1 MTKEV
6 SLKKKFCLRS
16 VTSTIHTSHLEY
28 MYIQVVWYGM
38 VYGTSGISYSGCSQD
53 VPNYTIENEQL
64 IFLGFI
70 LHVFSL
76 DTASMK

>member
-1 MTKEV
+1 
-6 SLKKKFCLRS
+6 
-16 VTSTIHTSHLEY
+16 

-76 DTASMK
+76 DTASMKWKKAYFQDHYRCLF